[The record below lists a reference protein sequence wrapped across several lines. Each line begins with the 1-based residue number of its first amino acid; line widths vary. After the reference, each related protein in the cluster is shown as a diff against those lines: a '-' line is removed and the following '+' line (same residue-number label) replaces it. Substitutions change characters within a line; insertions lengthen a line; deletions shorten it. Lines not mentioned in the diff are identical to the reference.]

1 MPRFAWMA
9 LALAAAGCK
18 SDQGLEVRP
27 PEFGPPNIV
36 DFETPRRTDRV
47 MQVVIPRVD
56 ALFIVDNSCSMAEEQ
71 TLLAANFPVFL
82 DWFQQSGLDYHIGV
96 VSTDVDHSWE
106 HGKLHMARGVKWIDD
121 QNPDPYGTFG
131 EMATMDASGCAGP
144 RRPRDATLLAFEYEA
159 DGANAGYRR
168 PGASAHTVFVSDDRD
183 LSTMASLDEWVD
195 WYNHFTETPEI
206 DTLSAIVDLGKDGQN
221 VDATQRIGG
230 SYQHI
235 ADRPWN
241 NVLAEIGLRAIGLRR
256 EYYLSSVPVIETIE
270 VKVVTP
276 GGAELAFTEG
286 TVDEGGDYY
295 YDEIRNSV
303 KFHEFEPETDST
315 ITIGYETAAR

>member
-1 MPRFAWMA
+1 MRTWTMLVA
-9 LALAAAGCK
+9 LTGLVGCIESNIQDERPQWDPANVK
-18 SDQGLEVRP
+18 EVDGTYAEDVYVQSQP
-27 PEFGPPNIV
+27 TQADILF
-36 DFETPRRTDRV
+36 
-47 MQVVIPRVD
+47 VISNWWSMEQAYAELID
-56 ALFIVDNSCSMAEEQ
+56 SFDNM
-71 TLLAANFPVFL
+71 LDVFVG
-82 DWFQQSGLDYHIGV
+82 SGVDYHIGV